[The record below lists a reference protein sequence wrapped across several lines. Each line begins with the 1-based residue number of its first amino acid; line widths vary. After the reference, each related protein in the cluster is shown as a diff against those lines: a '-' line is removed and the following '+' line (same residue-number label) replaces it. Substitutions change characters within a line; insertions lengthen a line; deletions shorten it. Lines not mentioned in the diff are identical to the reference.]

1 MVHGP
6 GLIHDISVR
15 IVGAAL
21 GRDARTFR
29 EIGHRA
35 QSILMIEERRA
46 GFGHRDGFID
56 ARAVGVAGLQDIRA
70 VLLQQNVLAVVDVAL
85 RLAVGDLFNPA
96 A

>member
-1 MVHGP
+1 
-6 GLIHDISVR
+6 
-15 IVGAAL
+15 
-21 GRDARTFR
+21 
-29 EIGHRA
+29 
-35 QSILMIEERRA
+35 MIEERRA
-46 GFGHRDGFID
+46 GFGHRNRLID